1 MGRQTKESE
10 RLAARLRALKCRAG
24 VSYEALARS
33 TGVSRS
39 TLHRYGTGRL
49 PASFGHVLAFGRA
62 CGATQGELRELHT
75 LWALATAGADAT
87 RRDREA
93 GGGPDSGAGR
103 ACVTDSTGGPDSRE
117 ALIEVLAVAQET
129 RTDGESMA
137 ETRTGAETTAEPR
150 TAGCT
155 RRRTRLLLAI
165 AGLLLGGLA
174 WIIGW
179 TGGGCPRC
187 GVRPGAWWW
196 SSPSRWRCFA
206 TASGG

>member
-1 MGRQTKESE
+1 MGRHTKESE
-10 RLAARLRALKCRAG
+10 RLAAMLRALKCRAG

-62 CGATQGELRELHT
+62 CGATREELRELHT

-87 RRDREA
+87 HRDRQA
-93 GGGPDSGAGR
+93 GGGPGSGADG
-103 ACVTDSTGGPDSRE
+103 AGVTDSTGRPATRE
-117 ALIEVLAVAQET
+117 APIEVLAVAQET
-129 RTDGESMA
+129 RTGADPTA
-137 ETRTGAETTAEPR
+137 EPCTGAKPTAEPR
-150 TAGCT
+150 IAGRT
-155 RRRTRLLLAI
+155 RKRTRLLLAI
-165 AGLLLGGLA
+165 AALLLGGFA

-179 TGGGCPRC
+179 AGGGCPRC
-187 GVRPGAWWW
+187 GVRPGAWR
-196 SSPSRWRCFA
+196 SAPSRWRCFA